1 MDCFFSVTCF
11 HDIIPSFTTQRLE
24 MESRGNKT
32 VKCNYPQHTINVV
45 MKKLLHVKQESLENT
60 ATNETEGSL

>member
-1 MDCFFSVTCF
+1 
-11 HDIIPSFTTQRLE
+11 

-60 ATNETEGSL
+60 TTNETEGSLCKPRSSP